1 MFSSKLS
8 SKQKMVAALKI
19 LFTFLKLNQSFL
31 GHGIEL
37 EVPLDYRI
45 DELFCVIRF
54 LKGDKRSKQARI
66 VQRANH
72 LNNVG

>member
-45 DELFCVIRF
+45 DELFCAIRF
-54 LKGDKRSKQARI
+54 LKRG
-66 VQRANH
+66 
-72 LNNVG
+72 